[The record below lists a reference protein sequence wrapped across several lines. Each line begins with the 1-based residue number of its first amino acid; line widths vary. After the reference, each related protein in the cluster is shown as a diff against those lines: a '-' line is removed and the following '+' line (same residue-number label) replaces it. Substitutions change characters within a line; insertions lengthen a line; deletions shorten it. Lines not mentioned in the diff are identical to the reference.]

1 MNIRVLLTIQSP
13 SLERL
18 PLILYLPQDAFFE
31 SGGLI
36 VLLGIT
42 SGCSK
47 LFYAKMP
54 EILQKGKEFDN
65 FEDFKEYMETIP
77 EDMAPGEIGIRRK
90 FDNYKGI
97 VYGDNGEIL
106 CEYRRFNDSV
116 VDIQFGKQNKLP
128 ITVYSENDQT
138 IAEEKTE
145 DLMWIW
151 NAVIVLECIS
161 IFGMSLF
168 NFIKLRKN

>member
-1 MNIRVLLTIQSP
+1 MKKGRFDVPEHHIQKLKQNLWGLLKYF
-13 SLERL
+13 
-18 PLILYLPQDAFFE
+18 LI
-31 SGGLI
+31 LI

-54 EILQKGKEFDN
+54 EILQKGRKFDN
-65 FEDFKEYMETIP
+65 FEEFKEYMETIP
-77 EDMAPGEIGIRRK
+77 EDMAPGEIEIRQK

-97 VYGDNGEIL
+97 VYGDSGEIL

-116 VDIQFGKQNKLP
+116 VDIQYGEQNKLP

-138 IAEEKTE
+138 IAKEKTE

-151 NAVIVLECIS
+151 NAMLFIECIVVVMIYINKFS
-161 IFGMSLF
+161 
-168 NFIKLRKN
+168 KKNNEKM